1 MDFTCQVS
9 FYDEI
14 HSTIVKEHQL
24 LMHKKNKTEY
34 LFSRIQ
40 VQLSVPDPRKLKN
53 ANFKDLTPT
62 NQEWCYANN

>member
-40 VQLSVPDPRKLKN
+40 IYIIPHEMISLVDDFYIRGLPERSRQFVVPS
-53 ANFKDLTPT
+53 
-62 NQEWCYANN
+62 

>member
-14 HSTIVKEHQL
+14 HSTIAKEHQL

-40 VQLSVPDPRKLKN
+40 VQDSENGPGGR
-53 ANFKDLTPT
+53 
-62 NQEWCYANN
+62 

>member
-9 FYDEI
+9 FCDEI

-40 VQLSVPDPRKLKN
+40 VIQSSLLNMDDWRGLSP
-53 ANFKDLTPT
+53 
-62 NQEWCYANN
+62 E

>member
-40 VQLSVPDPRKLKN
+40 DTYLNTFTVKK
-53 ANFKDLTPT
+53 
-62 NQEWCYANN
+62 

>member
-1 MDFTCQVS
+1 MINRFMDFTCQVS

-40 VQLSVPDPRKLKN
+40 VIPEVDYELKPR
-53 ANFKDLTPT
+53 ARELT
-62 NQEWCYANN
+62 